1 MKPGKLLVFLFLCL
15 LLCLCSAAC
24 AEVSLNSDNFPDS
37 AFLGAIT
44 PYDRDGDGALS
55 DQEIAGVTDLDLR
68 ERGITS
74 LKGIEVFEN
83 LASLYVNDNSLTELD
98 LRKNTKL
105 SSLQCG
111 RNKLSS
117 LQIAGLDLWQLQC
130 FQNEL
135 TSLDVSGMD
144 IAVLHCDL
152 NKLSS
157 LDVSG
162 MKDLQSLSCSGNQL
176 SSLDLGNNPRLERL
190 NVTPTS

>member
-83 LASLYVNDNSLTELD
+83 LTSLYVNDNSLTELD
-98 LRKNTKL
+98 LRKNTL
-105 SSLQCG
+105 AYLG
-111 RNKLSS
+111 V
-117 LQIAGLDLWQLQC
+117 
-130 FQNEL
+130 QNPE
-135 TSLDVSGMD
+135 
-144 IAVLHCDL
+144 
-152 NKLSS
+152 
-157 LDVSG
+157 
-162 MKDLQSLSCSGNQL
+162 SLSEDQTRAIFDDPANREKIATVL
-176 SSLDLGNNPRLERL
+176 SAQGDLLLGGYPALQ
-190 NVTPTS
+190 